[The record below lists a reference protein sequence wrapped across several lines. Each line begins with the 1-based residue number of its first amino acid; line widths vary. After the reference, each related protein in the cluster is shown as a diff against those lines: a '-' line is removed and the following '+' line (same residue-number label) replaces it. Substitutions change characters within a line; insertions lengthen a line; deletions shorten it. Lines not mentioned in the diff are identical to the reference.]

1 MLRLALALA
10 VALAPTVALA
20 LGLGGCATSG
30 RPQPAAP
37 PASPSASALVTVAS
51 AHDHATTLTRAVAAI
66 EERGFTLVHRV
77 DHAAAAQT
85 AGLTLEPSTVLV
97 FGNPKGGTPL
107 LQAAPT
113 MALDLPLRVLVWQRD
128 GKAWVSYREPASVA
142 QAHGAAEHP
151 VVPKLRAALEA
162 IAAAATGM

>member
-1 MLRLALALA
+1 MLRLAVVLALALA
-10 VALAPTVALA
+10 
-20 LGLGGCATSG
+20 GCATNP
-30 RPQPAAP
+30 RPQPAP
-37 PASPSASALVTVAS
+37 PASVLVTVAS

-128 GKAWVSYREPASVA
+128 GKTSVSYRDPASVA
-142 QAHGAAEHP
+142 QAHGAADHP